1 MELIEREREI
11 LRILDKLKN
20 TDFILVG
27 GYAVSSL
34 TIHRLSVDCDLVV
47 SKSLDK
53 IRRAIRYNSGFVRH
67 FRLDYSPYKHN
78 GRNNS

>member
-53 IRRAIRYNSGFVRH
+53 IR
-67 FRLDYSPYKHN
+67 
-78 GRNNS
+78 